1 MKQSAVVVVVDPA
14 GCVLMLRRSGTDPW
28 KPGHWNFPG
37 GRVDSGES
45 TKQAAYR
52 ELAEESGICLS
63 SGLRFFFRYRAN
75 GWLTTV
81 YTLRLARRPVVS
93 FPDKEHDAYAWVEL
107 HSLPHPCI
115 PGIGK
120 IVSRVAQRFTSAPRL
135 SRTDGR
141 KSHRRTPMSKSWPN
155 AYPYWPKYLP
165 YPTAIRRGMR
175 PVPNASSVHSPQAQ
189 FAPLYLAPGSASFQ
203 PYSYSIQDVP
213 LYMQQPHYTAQ
224 NKAYLSMPA
233 QFRSGYGPAGDIA
246 QLPRG
251 YGDYGQA
258 SAAPA
263 AEFVA
268 EPGQG
273 IKEEVSTIEKLG
285 LRDPLTGKLTPRA
298 YAAIA
303 LGFGALY
310 YAYTRRSR

>member
-1 MKQSAVVVVVDPA
+1 
-14 GCVLMLRRSGTDPW
+14 
-28 KPGHWNFPG
+28 
-37 GRVDSGES
+37 
-45 TKQAAYR
+45 
-52 ELAEESGICLS
+52 
-63 SGLRFFFRYRAN
+63 
-75 GWLTTV
+75 
-81 YTLRLARRPVVS
+81 
-93 FPDKEHDAYAWVEL
+93 
-107 HSLPHPCI
+107 
-115 PGIGK
+115 
-120 IVSRVAQRFTSAPRL
+120 
-135 SRTDGR
+135 
-141 KSHRRTPMSKSWPN
+141 MSKSWPN

-175 PVPNASSVHSPQAQ
+175 PVPNSSSVHNPQAQ
-189 FAPLYLAPGSASFQ
+189 FAPLYLDPGSASFQ

-233 QFRSGYGPAGDIA
+233 RFRSGCGPAGDIA

-251 YGDYGQA
+251 YGDYGSDFGVETPSEEQKEA
-258 SAAPA
+258 LRKAFHDEGLLPAPA

-310 YAYTRRSR
+310 YAYTKR

>member
-1 MKQSAVVVVVDPA
+1 
-14 GCVLMLRRSGTDPW
+14 
-28 KPGHWNFPG
+28 
-37 GRVDSGES
+37 
-45 TKQAAYR
+45 
-52 ELAEESGICLS
+52 
-63 SGLRFFFRYRAN
+63 
-75 GWLTTV
+75 
-81 YTLRLARRPVVS
+81 
-93 FPDKEHDAYAWVEL
+93 
-107 HSLPHPCI
+107 
-115 PGIGK
+115 
-120 IVSRVAQRFTSAPRL
+120 
-135 SRTDGR
+135 
-141 KSHRRTPMSKSWPN
+141 MSKSWPN

-165 YPTAIRRGMR
+165 YPTVIRRGMR

>member
-45 TKQAAYR
+45 TKEAAYR

-63 SGLRFFFRYRAN
+63 SGLRFLFRYRTN

-107 HSLPHPCI
+107 HLLPHPCI

-135 SRTDGR
+135 SRTAGR

-175 PVPNASSVHSPQAQ
+175 PVPNASSVDSPQAQ
-189 FAPLYLAPGSASFQ
+189 FAPLYLDPGSASFQ

-258 SAAPA
+258 PAAPA